1 MALVKDLI
9 KVESDGSLSFGDYT
23 LEAKGKLEDFKYN
36 GDVYS
41 VKTYKPMTKFKRND
55 MLVYESVP
63 GTSVNNLVEDEEK
76 LEFLVSGEGDA
87 QITVGL
93 EENTEYDVNI
103 AGTDLGKMSTNM
115 SGKLSLSIDLQG
127 KGEVK
132 VVIKK

>member
-1 MALVKDLI
+1 MAVVKDLI

>member
-1 MALVKDLI
+1 MAVVKDLI

-132 VVIKK
+132 VIIKK

>member
-1 MALVKDLI
+1 MAKDLI

-23 LEAKGKLEDFKYN
+23 LEEKGKLEDFKYN

-63 GTSVNNLVEDEEK
+63 GTSVKNLVEDEEK

-103 AGTDLGKMSTNM
+103 AGKDLGKMPTNM
-115 SGKLSLSIDLQG
+115 SGKLSLSIDLLG

-132 VVIKK
+132 VSIKK

>member
-1 MALVKDLI
+1 MAVVKDLI

-23 LEAKGKLEDFKYN
+23 LQEKGKLEDFKYN

>member
-1 MALVKDLI
+1 MAVVKDLI

-23 LEAKGKLEDFKYN
+23 LEEKGKLEDFKYN
-36 GDVYS
+36 GDVYQ

-63 GTSVNNLVEDEEK
+63 GTSVNNLFEDEEK
-76 LEFLVSGEGDA
+76 LEFLVSGDSDA

-127 KGEVK
+127 KGDVK
-132 VVIKK
+132 VIIKK

>member
-1 MALVKDLI
+1 MAVVKDLI
-9 KVESDGSLSFGDYT
+9 RVESDGSLSFGDYT
-23 LEAKGKLEDFKYN
+23 LQEKGKLEDFKYN

>member
-1 MALVKDLI
+1 MAVVKDLI

-23 LEAKGKLEDFKYN
+23 LQEKGKLEDFKYN

-103 AGTDLGKMSTNM
+103 AGKDLGKMPTNM

>member
-1 MALVKDLI
+1 MAVVKDLI

-23 LEAKGKLEDFKYN
+23 LQEKGKLEDFKYN

-103 AGTDLGKMSTNM
+103 AGADLGKMSTNM

>member
-1 MALVKDLI
+1 MAVVKDLI

-103 AGTDLGKMSTNM
+103 AGADLGKMSTNM